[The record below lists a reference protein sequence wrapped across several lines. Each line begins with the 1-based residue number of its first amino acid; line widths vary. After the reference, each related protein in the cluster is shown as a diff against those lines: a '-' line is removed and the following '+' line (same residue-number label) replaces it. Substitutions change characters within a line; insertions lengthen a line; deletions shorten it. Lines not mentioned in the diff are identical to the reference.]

1 MLLPLEI
8 IKVLAAST
16 ELNVLAQINLSHCGI
31 SDVGLCM
38 LVGNLSRLQDAK
50 LVNLT
55 NVSIQG
61 FELALRAC
69 CVRLKKVKMLA
80 SLGFLLSP
88 EILDTLRARGCRIR
102 WD

>member
-1 MLLPLEI
+1 MPLEI